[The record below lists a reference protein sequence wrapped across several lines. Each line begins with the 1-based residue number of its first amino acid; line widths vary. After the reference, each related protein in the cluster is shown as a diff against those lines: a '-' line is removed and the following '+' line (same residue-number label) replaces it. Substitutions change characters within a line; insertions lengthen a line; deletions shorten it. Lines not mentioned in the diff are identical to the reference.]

1 MSLADSLIQE
11 AWTDAVGPSVR
22 LYPDE
27 VPESAQASFPNAGYV
42 FTDCRDESP
51 LSDSTLEIETYVVSI
66 AHTNRRVAR
75 SLARDFA
82 GAVER
87 LDHETLVEASAKL
100 AETTL
105 VKTRAGSE
113 RFYEISV
120 TVSIML
126 WNQE

>member
-11 AWTDAVGPSVR
+11 AWSEAVGPSVR

-75 SLARDFA
+75 NLAREFA
-82 GAVER
+82 QAVER
-87 LDHETLVEASAKL
+87 LEHESLVEASAKL

>member
-11 AWTDAVGPSVR
+11 AWGDSVGPSVR

-75 SLARDFA
+75 NLAREFA
-82 GAVER
+82 QAVER
-87 LDHETLVEASAKL
+87 LEHESLVEASAKL

>member
-1 MSLADSLIQE
+1 MSVADLLIQT
-11 AWTDAVGPSVR
+11 AWSNSVGPAVR

-27 VPESAQASFPNAGYV
+27 VPESALGTYPNAGYV
-42 FTDCRDESP
+42 FTECQDESP

-75 SLARDFA
+75 NLARDFA
-82 GAVER
+82 QAVER
-87 LDHETLVEASAKL
+87 LDHETLVEGSAKL

-105 VKTRAGSE
+105 VRTRAGGP
-113 RFYEISV
+113 RWYEVNV
-120 TVSIML
+120 TVSLSL